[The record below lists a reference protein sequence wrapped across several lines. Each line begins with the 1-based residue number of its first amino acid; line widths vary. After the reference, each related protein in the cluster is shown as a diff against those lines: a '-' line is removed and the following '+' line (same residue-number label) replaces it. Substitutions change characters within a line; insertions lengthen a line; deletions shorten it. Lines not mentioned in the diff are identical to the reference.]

1 MSTSRLTHVPAH
13 ARAELPVGEGPEPA
27 PGIVA
32 RAPATSPPPPV
43 KAGPVA
49 VAPTGAEKLIRC
61 LEREGVEYIFGL
73 SGGAAM
79 PIFDALVDSKIK
91 LILVRH
97 EQGATHMADG
107 YARSTGKPGVVLVT
121 SGPGATNTVTGLLTA
136 LMDSV
141 PMIVLTGQT
150 ISPMLGKDAFQEADV
165 TGITY
170 PVVKHSY
177 LVKNANDIPRIA
189 REAFHLATT
198 GRPGPVLIDLPKDI
212 TSGPCNADFVE
223 TVDLPGYH
231 PPGKADPAA
240 LRKVAALLAKAKKP
254 VLYVGHGA
262 VISGAGPAVLQLA
275 EKLQAPVVNTLL
287 GKGAVPE
294 DNPLHQGMLGMH
306 GTAYANKTVMDCD
319 CIVAIGAR
327 WDDRIT
333 GKLSEFCV
341 GASKIHIDVD
351 ASEFNKII
359 RPDVA
364 VAADARLAVEDLL
377 PMVVKCDS
385 EAWLQ
390 EITGWRK
397 QYPLKYAK
405 KGGLRAQ
412 HVLDR
417 LDKLGGRDCILT
429 TDVGQ
434 HQMWAAQFCLTTKN
448 RHWLSSGGAGTMG
461 YGFPAAIGAQFA
473 NPDKKVWCI
482 VGDGGFQMT
491 LAELATASIHKLP
504 VKILIINNA
513 YLGMVR
519 QWQELFFENRLSGV
533 DLEGNPDFV
542 KLAGAYGIKAW
553 RVRRPAEVDRVL
565 KAAMDYTEGP
575 CLIDAEVMKEDNVFP
590 MIPAGAALR
599 DMIIDKPKHKMEKPT
614 GST

>member
-1 MSTSRLTHVPAH
+1 MTPPRSSTAHSPATDKSD
-13 ARAELPVGEGPEPA
+13 
-27 PGIVA
+27 
-32 RAPATSPPPPV
+32 APA
-43 KAGPVA
+43 A
-49 VAPTGAEKLIRC
+49 VAPKAAPVAAVAPSGAEKLIRC
-61 LEREGVEYIFGL
+61 LEREGVEYVFGL
-73 SGGAAM
+73 SGGAAI

-107 YARSTGKPGVVLVT
+107 YARATGKPGVVLVP

-177 LVKNANDIPRIA
+177 LVKSANDIPRIA
-189 REAFHLATT
+189 REAFYLATS
-198 GRPGPVLIDLPKDI
+198 GRPGPVLIDIPKDI
-212 TSGPCNADFVE
+212 ASAPCTADFVE
-223 TVDLPGYH
+223 EVNLPGYN
-231 PPGKADPAA
+231 PPGKADPAVLKKA
-240 LRKVAALLAKAKKP
+240 AALLAKAKKP

-262 VISGAGPAVLQLA
+262 VISGAGPAIMKLA
-275 EKLQAPVVNTLL
+275 EKLQAPIVNTLL
-287 GKGAVPE
+287 GKGACPE
-294 DNPLHQGMLGMH
+294 DHPLHMGMLGMH
-306 GTAYANKTVMDCD
+306 GTAYANKAVMNCD
-319 CIVAIGAR
+319 SIFAIGAR

-341 GASKIHIDVD
+341 GASKIHLDIDV
-351 ASEFNKII
+351 AEFNKII
-359 RPDVA
+359 RPDVSI
-364 VAADARLAVEDLL
+364 AADARLAIEDLI
-377 PMVVKCDS
+377 PMVQKCDS
-385 EAWLQ
+385 EAWL
-390 EITGWRK
+390 EELEGYRK
-397 QYPLKYAK
+397 QFPLKYAK

-412 HVLDR
+412 LVLDR
-417 LDKLGGRDCILT
+417 LDKLGGRECIIT

-434 HQMWAAQFCLTTKN
+434 HQMWAAQFCRTTKN

-461 YGFPAAIGAQFA
+461 FGFPAAIGAQFA
-473 NPDKKVWCI
+473 KPDKKVWTI

-491 LAELATASIHKLP
+491 LSELATAAIHKLP
-504 VKILIINNA
+504 VKILVINNS

-519 QWQELFFENRLSGV
+519 QWQELFFDNRLSGV
-533 DLEGNPDFV
+533 DLQGNPDFV
-542 KLAGAYGIKAW
+542 KLANAYGIKAW

-565 KAAMDYTEGP
+565 KAAMEWNAGP
-575 CLIDAEVMKEDNVFP
+575 CLVEAEVIKEDNVFP
-590 MIPAGAALR
+590 MIPAGAALK
-599 DMIIDKPKHKMEKPT
+599 DMIIDRPKYKMEKPT

>member
-1 MSTSRLTHVPAH
+1 VAKSSARTQAKPTTLRDASSTSSTASKVVPVTK
-13 ARAELPVGEGPEPA
+13 AR
-27 PGIVA
+27 
-32 RAPATSPPPPV
+32 
-43 KAGPVA
+43 
-49 VAPTGAEKLIRC
+49 TGAEALIRC
-61 LEREGVEYIFGL
+61 LEAQGVEYVFGY

-107 YARSTGKPGVVLVT
+107 YARATGKPGVVLVT

-136 LMDSV
+136 LMDSA

-177 LVKNANDIPRIA
+177 LVKNPNDIPRVT

-198 GRPGPVLIDLPKDI
+198 GRPGPVLIDLPKDV
-212 TSGPCNADFVE
+212 TSGQCTTPVNKPLE
-223 TVDLPGYH
+223 IEMDLPGYKVPTH
-231 PPGKADPAA
+231 PDRAA
-240 LRKVAALLAKAKKP
+240 LQKAAALLAKSKKP

-262 VISGAGPAVLQLA
+262 VISGAGKAIIELA
-275 EKLQAPVVNTLL
+275 EKLNAPIVNTLL
-287 GKGAVPE
+287 GKGACAE
-294 DNPLHQGMLGMH
+294 DHPLHQGMLGMH
-306 GTAYANKTVMDCD
+306 GTAYANKAVTYCD
-319 CIVAIGAR
+319 LIMAIGAR

-341 GASKIHIDVD
+341 GATKIHVDIDP
-351 ASEFNKII
+351 AEFNKVVK
-359 RPDVA
+359 PDVCLA
-364 VAADARLAVEDLL
+364 GDAKLAIEDLIPL
-377 PMVVKCDS
+377 VSKLDT
-385 EAWLQ
+385 ADWLKQ
-390 EITGWRK
+390 IDGWRE
-397 QYPLKYAK
+397 QFPLKYLK

-417 LDKLGGRDCILT
+417 LDKLGGRDSIIT

-448 RHWLSSGGAGTMG
+448 RHWISSGGAGTMG
-461 YGFPAAIGAQFA
+461 FGLPSAIGAQFA
-473 NPDKKVWCI
+473 KPKSKVWTVC
-482 VGDGGFQMT
+482 GDGGFQMT
-491 LAELATASIHKLP
+491 MPELATAALHKLP
-504 VKILIINNA
+504 IKILVINNS

-533 DLEGNPDFV
+533 DLEGNPDFI

-553 RVRRPAEVDRVL
+553 RIKRPSEVDGIL
-565 KAAMDYTEGP
+565 KAAHAWDDGP
-575 CLIDAEVMKEDNVFP
+575 CLVEAEVIKEDNVFP
-590 MIPAGAALR
+590 MIPAGAPLK
-599 DMIIDKPKHKMEKPT
+599 DMIIDRPKHKMAKPE